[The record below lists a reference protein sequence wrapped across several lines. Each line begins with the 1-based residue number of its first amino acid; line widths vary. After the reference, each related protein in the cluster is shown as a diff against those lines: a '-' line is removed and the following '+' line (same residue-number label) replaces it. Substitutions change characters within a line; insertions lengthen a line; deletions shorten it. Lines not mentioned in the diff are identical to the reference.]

1 MRVLRE
7 KSTCNNNNCETCDSL
22 EECSKDKCEYHGL
35 RCTKR
40 VCPKALALLRSAKT
54 EEERNRIRSEIN
66 RMMENGK

>member
-7 KSTCNNNNCETCDSL
+7 KSTCNNNCETCDSL

-54 EEERNRIRSEIN
+54 EEERNRIRREIN

>member
-7 KSTCNNNNCETCDSL
+7 KSTCNNNCETCDSL
-22 EECSKDKCEYHGL
+22 EECSKDKCEYHGS

-40 VCPKALALLRSAKT
+40 VCPKALALLQSAKT

>member
-7 KSTCNNNNCETCDSL
+7 KSTCNNNCETCDSL
-22 EECSKDKCEYHGL
+22 EECSKDKCEYHGS

-54 EEERNRIRSEIN
+54 EKERNRIRSEIN

>member
-1 MRVLRE
+1 MRILRE
-7 KSTCNNNNCETCDSL
+7 KSTCNDNCETCDSL
-22 EECSKDKCEYHGL
+22 EECSKDKCEHRGS

-54 EEERNRIRSEIN
+54 EEERNKIRSEIN

>member
-7 KSTCNNNNCETCDSL
+7 KSTCNNNCETCDSL
-22 EECSKDKCEYHGL
+22 EECSKDECEYHGS

-66 RMMENGK
+66 RMMENSK